1 MWSRVLKGQRNRT
14 EVTSRWDELG
24 DCTVHLER
32 RRKLIT
38 TVLTTVTISS
48 NRACVCVC
56 VCVCVCGGGGGGGN
70 WDCMHIL
77 CVVSIA
83 TGL

>member
-1 MWSRVLKGQRNRT
+1 MWSRVQKGQRNRT

-48 NRACVCVC
+48 GRVCVC
-56 VCVCVCGGGGGGGN
+56 VGGGGGN